1 MDIKKL
7 IDEEKAG
14 KVFIF
19 IQSRLCEE
27 DTSGFLQELEGFDI
41 LNLPLLYT
49 GEASKDEFKQ
59 WRKVDN

>member
-1 MDIKKL
+1 MNIKKF

-14 KVFIF
+14 KVFVF
-19 IQSRLCEE
+19 IQSRLREE
-27 DTSGFLQELEGFDI
+27 DTSGFIQELEGFDV
-41 LNLPLLYT
+41 LQLPLLYT